1 MNKTIQDII
10 DFLNKSDK
18 NQAITT
24 TAGGVLGNMIGGN
37 YDSGVG
43 NALSGL
49 STVAQAIPG
58 PWGAIASTGLN
69 VLGGVTNRLF
79 GSSMNE
85 QNIAKVENTI
95 NNLNSM
101 QSDTNSYDTLADTW
115 SNTAFGGNFSNKYI
129 GKDGLFSNKAKNKAR
144 ALRDQMNLANSFAL
158 NTLENNADNIAETTK
173 NNLEATY
180 AALGGPLKQIIKGWK
195 ENLSLFGSL
204 PKELGEAAYNLV
216 RHGDVNYPYK
226 GHFGGGLFGSGGAS
240 GVIPEYDT
248 EEPKNFNEAY
258 DQAVNNNQEV
268 FTFRGLLY
276 NTDKEVNP
284 IRELNN
290 RYVGASRKDSS
301 EPMKDY
307 IHQAGPFKLGGLED
321 IPIVHALGG
330 LLHQYGNGGSIHI
343 NPANKGKFNATK
355 KRTGKTTEELTHSKN
370 PLTRKRAIFAQNAA
384 KWNHAFGGELNTQ
397 GGDFSTGLT
406 FVNAGSSHEENPYG
420 GIMMGIA
427 PDGNPNLVEE
437 GEAIYNNYVF
447 SNRLKLPK
455 EVLDKYKLKGEDITF
470 ADAVKQ
476 ISKDSEE
483 RPNDPVSKATLDD
496 IMSELAAVQEGLKEE
511 TQGHTYAPGGYLRY
525 APAIGLGIMSAT
537 DALGITNK
545 PDYTEAD
552 ALEDAA
558 KKLSYNPVNWTPI
571 SNKLTYRPLDRN
583 YYSNKL
589 SAEAGATRR
598 AIANQSGGNTS
609 RTIAGLLAA
618 DYNAQNQLG
627 ELFRKSEEY
636 NREQQQ
642 RVEDFNRSTNLS
654 NAQGILQADS
664 ANQQAA
670 MNIQNTYL
678 NALSNVGN
686 IRRQERQ
693 IIDAAKANNLSGL
706 LDTLGDIGREETDI
720 EVVKALN
727 DAGVFRA
734 HPELLAKFP
743 HIGKLKLNI

>member
-180 AALGGPLKQIIKGWK
+180 A
-195 ENLSLFGSL
+195 
-204 PKELGEAAYNLV
+204 
-216 RHGDVNYPYK
+216 
-226 GHFGGGLFGSGGAS
+226 
-240 GVIPEYDT
+240 T
-248 EEPKNFNEAY
+248 
-258 DQAVNNNQEV
+258 
-268 FTFRGLLY
+268 
-276 NTDKEVNP
+276 
-284 IRELNN
+284 
-290 RYVGASRKDSS
+290 
-301 EPMKDY
+301 
-307 IHQAGPFKLGGLED
+307 
-321 IPIVHALGG
+321 LGG

-571 SNKLTYRPLDRN
+571 SNKLTYRPLDRD

>member
-180 AALGGPLKQIIKGWK
+180 AALGG
-195 ENLSLFGSL
+195 
-204 PKELGEAAYNLV
+204 
-216 RHGDVNYPYK
+216 
-226 GHFGGGLFGSGGAS
+226 
-240 GVIPEYDT
+240 
-248 EEPKNFNEAY
+248 
-258 DQAVNNNQEV
+258 
-268 FTFRGLLY
+268 
-276 NTDKEVNP
+276 
-284 IRELNN
+284 
-290 RYVGASRKDSS
+290 
-301 EPMKDY
+301 
-307 IHQAGPFKLGGLED
+307 
-321 IPIVHALGG
+321 

-496 IMSELAAVQEGLKEE
+496 IMSELAAVQEGLKKE

-525 APAIGLGIMSAT
+525 APAIGLGIMSVT

-571 SNKLTYRPLDRN
+571 SNKLTYRPLDRD

-743 HIGKLKLNI
+743 HIGKLKLNL

>member
-180 AALGGPLKQIIKGWK
+180 A
-195 ENLSLFGSL
+195 
-204 PKELGEAAYNLV
+204 
-216 RHGDVNYPYK
+216 
-226 GHFGGGLFGSGGAS
+226 
-240 GVIPEYDT
+240 
-248 EEPKNFNEAY
+248 
-258 DQAVNNNQEV
+258 
-268 FTFRGLLY
+268 
-276 NTDKEVNP
+276 
-284 IRELNN
+284 
-290 RYVGASRKDSS
+290 
-301 EPMKDY
+301 
-307 IHQAGPFKLGGLED
+307 
-321 IPIVHALGG
+321 ALGG

-571 SNKLTYRPLDRN
+571 SNKLTYRPLDRD

>member
-180 AALGGPLKQIIKGWK
+180 A
-195 ENLSLFGSL
+195 
-204 PKELGEAAYNLV
+204 
-216 RHGDVNYPYK
+216 
-226 GHFGGGLFGSGGAS
+226 
-240 GVIPEYDT
+240 
-248 EEPKNFNEAY
+248 
-258 DQAVNNNQEV
+258 
-268 FTFRGLLY
+268 
-276 NTDKEVNP
+276 
-284 IRELNN
+284 
-290 RYVGASRKDSS
+290 
-301 EPMKDY
+301 
-307 IHQAGPFKLGGLED
+307 
-321 IPIVHALGG
+321 ALGG

-734 HPELLAKFP
+734 HPELLVKFP
-743 HIGKLKLNI
+743 HIGKLKLNL

>member
-180 AALGGPLKQIIKGWK
+180 A
-195 ENLSLFGSL
+195 
-204 PKELGEAAYNLV
+204 
-216 RHGDVNYPYK
+216 
-226 GHFGGGLFGSGGAS
+226 
-240 GVIPEYDT
+240 
-248 EEPKNFNEAY
+248 
-258 DQAVNNNQEV
+258 
-268 FTFRGLLY
+268 
-276 NTDKEVNP
+276 
-284 IRELNN
+284 
-290 RYVGASRKDSS
+290 
-301 EPMKDY
+301 
-307 IHQAGPFKLGGLED
+307 
-321 IPIVHALGG
+321 ALGG

-571 SNKLTYRPLDRN
+571 SNKLTYRPLDRD

-734 HPELLAKFP
+734 HPELLVKFP
-743 HIGKLKLNI
+743 HIGKLKLNL

>member
-115 SNTAFGGNFSNKYI
+115 SNTVFGGNFSNKYI

-180 AALGGPLKQIIKGWK
+180 A
-195 ENLSLFGSL
+195 
-204 PKELGEAAYNLV
+204 
-216 RHGDVNYPYK
+216 
-226 GHFGGGLFGSGGAS
+226 
-240 GVIPEYDT
+240 
-248 EEPKNFNEAY
+248 
-258 DQAVNNNQEV
+258 
-268 FTFRGLLY
+268 
-276 NTDKEVNP
+276 
-284 IRELNN
+284 
-290 RYVGASRKDSS
+290 
-301 EPMKDY
+301 
-307 IHQAGPFKLGGLED
+307 
-321 IPIVHALGG
+321 ALGG

-571 SNKLTYRPLDRN
+571 SNKLTYRPLDRD

>member
-180 AALGGPLKQIIKGWK
+180 A
-195 ENLSLFGSL
+195 
-204 PKELGEAAYNLV
+204 
-216 RHGDVNYPYK
+216 
-226 GHFGGGLFGSGGAS
+226 
-240 GVIPEYDT
+240 
-248 EEPKNFNEAY
+248 
-258 DQAVNNNQEV
+258 
-268 FTFRGLLY
+268 
-276 NTDKEVNP
+276 
-284 IRELNN
+284 
-290 RYVGASRKDSS
+290 
-301 EPMKDY
+301 
-307 IHQAGPFKLGGLED
+307 
-321 IPIVHALGG
+321 ALGG

>member
-180 AALGGPLKQIIKGWK
+180 A
-195 ENLSLFGSL
+195 
-204 PKELGEAAYNLV
+204 
-216 RHGDVNYPYK
+216 
-226 GHFGGGLFGSGGAS
+226 
-240 GVIPEYDT
+240 
-248 EEPKNFNEAY
+248 
-258 DQAVNNNQEV
+258 
-268 FTFRGLLY
+268 
-276 NTDKEVNP
+276 
-284 IRELNN
+284 
-290 RYVGASRKDSS
+290 
-301 EPMKDY
+301 
-307 IHQAGPFKLGGLED
+307 
-321 IPIVHALGG
+321 ALGG

-571 SNKLTYRPLDRN
+571 SNKLTYRPLDRD

-609 RTIAGLLAA
+609 RAIAGLLAA

-743 HIGKLKLNI
+743 HIGKLKLNL

>member
-180 AALGGPLKQIIKGWK
+180 A
-195 ENLSLFGSL
+195 
-204 PKELGEAAYNLV
+204 
-216 RHGDVNYPYK
+216 
-226 GHFGGGLFGSGGAS
+226 
-240 GVIPEYDT
+240 
-248 EEPKNFNEAY
+248 
-258 DQAVNNNQEV
+258 
-268 FTFRGLLY
+268 
-276 NTDKEVNP
+276 
-284 IRELNN
+284 
-290 RYVGASRKDSS
+290 
-301 EPMKDY
+301 
-307 IHQAGPFKLGGLED
+307 
-321 IPIVHALGG
+321 ALGG

-571 SNKLTYRPLDRN
+571 SNKLTYRPLDRD

-734 HPELLAKFP
+734 HPELLVKFP

>member
-180 AALGGPLKQIIKGWK
+180 A
-195 ENLSLFGSL
+195 
-204 PKELGEAAYNLV
+204 
-216 RHGDVNYPYK
+216 
-226 GHFGGGLFGSGGAS
+226 
-240 GVIPEYDT
+240 
-248 EEPKNFNEAY
+248 
-258 DQAVNNNQEV
+258 
-268 FTFRGLLY
+268 
-276 NTDKEVNP
+276 
-284 IRELNN
+284 
-290 RYVGASRKDSS
+290 
-301 EPMKDY
+301 
-307 IHQAGPFKLGGLED
+307 
-321 IPIVHALGG
+321 ALGG

-571 SNKLTYRPLDRN
+571 SNKLTYRPLDRD

-743 HIGKLKLNI
+743 HIGKLKLNL